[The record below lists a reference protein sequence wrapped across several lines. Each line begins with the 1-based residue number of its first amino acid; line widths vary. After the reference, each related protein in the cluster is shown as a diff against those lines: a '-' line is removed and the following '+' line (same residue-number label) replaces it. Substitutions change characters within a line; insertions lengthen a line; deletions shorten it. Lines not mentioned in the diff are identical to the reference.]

1 MRENQLEAGSQ
12 KSEVRSEKP
21 PTSVISLLAITL
33 PRTSTTRLKKR
44 EPRSSAFG
52 HRTKKKLN
60 DKR

>member
-33 PRTSTTRLKKR
+33 PRTSTTRLQTFDLKKGSLGLL
-44 EPRSSAFG
+44 PSDIG
-52 HRTKKKLN
+52 L
-60 DKR
+60 KRN